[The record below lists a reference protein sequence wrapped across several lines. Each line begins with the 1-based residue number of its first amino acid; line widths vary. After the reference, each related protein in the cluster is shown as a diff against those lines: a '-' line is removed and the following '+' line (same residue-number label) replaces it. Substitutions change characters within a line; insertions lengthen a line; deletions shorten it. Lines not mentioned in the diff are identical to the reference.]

1 MASRKLEDLAPLFRA
16 RVAEWLADCHAES
29 LEVLVYCTYR
39 SHNEQADLYKIGR
52 TVKGAGVTK
61 TRPMGRKVTNAKPGQ
76 SAHQWGLAIDFVPMK
91 NGKLL
96 WGDTKRYDH
105 AIKLAEARGM
115 ESLRPYELAHLQVA
129 GFDWREYM
137 RKSA

>member
-1 MASRKLEDLAPLFRA
+1 MASRKLEDLAPIFRA
-16 RVAEWLADCHAES
+16 RVVEWLADCHAES
-29 LEVLVYCTYR
+29 LDLLIYCTHR

-91 NGKLL
+91 NGKAM
-96 WGDTKRYDH
+96 WGDTKAYDA
-105 AIKLAEARGM
+105 AIALALERGM
-115 ESLRPYELAHLQVA
+115 ESLRPFETAHLQIA
-129 GFDWREYM
+129 GFDWREHV
-137 RKSA
+137 K